1 MATITI
7 KVKQGGV
14 ALANAKVILGDIVAG
29 GITTDESGTIT
40 KTVDDGYSVF
50 VPVTILHADI
60 PSGRRDFGI
69 CLLEAEET
77 YLFAI

>member
-14 ALANAKVILGDIVAG
+14 ALANAKVILGDIVA
-29 GITTDESGTIT
+29 
-40 KTVDDGYSVF
+40 
-50 VPVTILHADI
+50 
-60 PSGRRDFGI
+60 
-69 CLLEAEET
+69 EET